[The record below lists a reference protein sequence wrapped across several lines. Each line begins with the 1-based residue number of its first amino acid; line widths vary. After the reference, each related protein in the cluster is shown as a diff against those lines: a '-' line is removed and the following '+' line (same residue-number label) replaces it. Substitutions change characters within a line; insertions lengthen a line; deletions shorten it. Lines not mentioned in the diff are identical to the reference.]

1 MNAGPKRE
9 SKKSHQEEASK
20 RIQAK
25 FRSVE
30 EESKTITV
38 DKAASQKEPRRH
50 QKKKPKRRRNPG
62 GEESA
67 SNSQDRNSTANAS
80 KQLKISKEK
89 YSLNA
94 QATKI
99 IRKSVNDCSHGQDNT
114 VKFTIRHAHKS
125 TADEKKRQT
134 DTLSDTV
141 KRNNLKTTQN
151 SKEIKD
157 QLTHAVKEQAGSVGG
172 GPLGSFVK
180 KIAKV
185 ARNKRENELVS
196 PLIFPPGSMDKKN
209 TPNESERR
217 KKMNAVPSQN
227 GLPKL
232 GDSTEVKKLLH
243 IPSKKLLQTDSV
255 QSNVGRVSKQ
265 QNLNGAPRDRERS
278 KPRDKS
284 QDERKSAEELKRRAK
299 SRGKRRPRPEPP
311 AECEKIRENLTKLNT
326 KSKQLVLR
334 NVQRTGLS
342 KRLNKPRRSK
352 SSNDLLSEQ
361 LIKRVL
367 GRSDS
372 VNSKTHNEDQHYLEY
387 KYIVGKDKKNGSH
400 REALFKDK
408 HPKKPSKEK
417 NPAPKSVAKSGKAK
431 SFKWSKPAPRPNS
444 IPVKLKKI
452 LLPTP
457 AVQSHPGKDPR
468 DSSPSDRNREN
479 FRDIHDKIQSLTS
492 KLQKNYGLIP
502 SAFLKH
508 KSGQPLSSISHPK
521 KDKKK
526 ARKTPGQRKKRDDE
540 ENPEDIP
547 TDEQLLIDKEI
558 LLPKLSSEY
567 NSNDP
572 NGRLQ
577 YDSQHNRPADRPP
590 SNSRLPHSLEVASPK
605 RAENPQE
612 NSHQK
617 KSVTIKD
624 SISSDQ
630 KNSDRFIEDPKEHN
644 HLISRLDLDEIN
656 KDPLSKENYERWM
669 QLLNEFKKC
678 EQNGSVDHEL
688 KELLMTFCDQTQK
701 GLNLLI
707 KKQPDPSNNTSRSP
721 SPEQNEDSKRRKK
734 PNLGIDVET
743 INQNYLAPPQ
753 VSAPKETRSNSFQW
767 LRAEFEQNLEELSK
781 LLGGNNKD
789 DTLKKIQ
796 DAIKLN
802 EMYSNVFEL
811 RVSAIQD
818 RYEAQKTQ
826 ILEIHETEKEQQ
838 QKADLLDQLDD
849 WYKAE
854 MASMDSEKK
863 KITKGWFTSIEAIR
877 KIKRDI
883 EITCDTK
890 RNFGALAR
898 GLTVSRADDPNNIFN
913 IISKSLAS
921 PSHRR
926 REKER
931 KAGRDPSPL
940 ASPNANSGFS
950 HSKIISDPNLHS
962 MKIKQAHALRKNE
975 ELIKSIDQ
983 LENSSKSKDPPHEQG
998 RQLEISDNKLRIVEE
1013 IDEGLRLKPRD
1024 ELNEVVKNTFPFRD
1038 NPIFSYGSPPNP
1050 SVNSSG
1056 LYNISPTSIK
1066 HPSKLT
1072 SSNKPRSTLKNDSA
1086 ADEKSK
1092 AEDLIWIKDQGSR
1105 SNRNDAHPAY
1115 LASPAQV
1122 LQNQSVPPSSHKEE
1136 RLEPP
1141 SSHSQPSG
1149 IHHVLFTPNL
1159 TAHNPLNES
1168 LKRELATLNNS
1179 ELPKRSNTKAHL
1191 NEPED
1196 YLNDLIQ
1203 GIGFDSQM
1211 IKNDFE
1217 DKDGKNSHYG
1227 LDDFAS
1233 MSDSDRG
1240 EASRKLLAVSDRR
1253 LASSGHNLAAHQ
1265 LDTRLGEELS
1275 EKQLRAVLDKRAA
1288 LSHEVDHISGQ
1299 ILDIIFTET
1308 ISDIIQMLESENM
1321 DLEAEISNGNTH
1333 HIFHQD
1339 GGSEQGLGQGQMGDR
1354 TLRRGIR
1361 VNSNAI
1367 KEYLSML
1374 TNYIKGSRPSPS
1386 ERPRGQ
1392 ARSRP
1397 QAQHHARP
1405 ESPGEA
1411 RGLPRRLR

>member
-20 RIQAK
+20 RIHAK
-25 FRSVE
+25 IRSVE

-38 DKAASQKEPRRH
+38 DKAASQKDPRRH
-50 QKKKPKRRRNPG
+50 PKKKPKRRRNPA

-80 KQLKISKEK
+80 KQLKVSREK

-94 QATKI
+94 QATKV

-114 VKFTIRHAHKS
+114 VKFAIRQAHKS
-125 TADEKKRQT
+125 TAEEKKRHA

-141 KRNNLKTTQN
+141 KRSNLKTTQN
-151 SKEIKD
+151 SKEIKE
-157 QLTHAVKEQAGSVGG
+157 QLTHAAREPVAPNIG
-172 GPLGSFVK
+172 GPLGNFVK

-196 PLIFPPGSMDKKN
+196 PLVFPPGSIDKKN

-217 KKMNAVPSQN
+217 RKLNPVPSQN
-227 GLPKL
+227 GIAKL
-232 GDSTEVKKLLH
+232 IESAEVKKLTH
-243 IPSKKLLQTDSV
+243 YPSKKLLQTDSV
-255 QSNVGRVSKQ
+255 QSNVGKVSKQ
-265 QNLNGAPRDRERS
+265 QNLNGASKDREKS
-278 KPRDKS
+278 KPRDRS
-284 QDERKSAEELKRRAK
+284 HDERRSAEELKRRAK
-299 SRGKRRPRPEPP
+299 SRGKKRPKQESP
-311 AECEKIRENLTKLNT
+311 AGETEKIRDNLTKLNT

-334 NVQRTGLS
+334 NVQRTGLT

-387 KYIVGKDKKNGSH
+387 KYIIGKDKKNASH
-400 REALFKDK
+400 RDTLLKDK
-408 HPKKPSKEK
+408 PAKKSSKEK
-417 NPAPKSVAKSGKAK
+417 PIALKPVAKSGKAK
-431 SFKWSKPAPRPNS
+431 SFKWTKSVSRPNS

-457 AVQSHPGKDPR
+457 VVQSHPGKDVR
-468 DSSPSDRNREN
+468 DSSPSERNRDNIRE
-479 FRDIHDKIQSLTS
+479 IHEKIQNLTN
-492 KLQKNYGLIP
+492 KLQRNYGLIP

-508 KSGQPLSSISHPK
+508 KSGQPLSSLSHPK
-521 KDKKK
+521 KEKKK
-526 ARKTPGQRKKRDDE
+526 TRKTPGQRKKRE
-540 ENPEDIP
+540 EEDNPEDIP

-558 LLPKLSSEY
+558 LQPKLSSEY

-572 NGRLQ
+572 NARFQ
-577 YDSQHNRPADRPP
+577 YDSHGLRPIDKPP
-590 SNSRLPHSLEVASPK
+590 STGKPPQTIDVPSPK
-605 RAENPQE
+605 KTDVDH
-612 NSHQK
+612 SHQK

-630 KNSDRFIEDPKEHN
+630 KNSDRFIEEHRDHH
-644 HLISRLDLDEIN
+644 HLISRLDLENIN

-678 EQNGSVDHEL
+678 EQNGSVDNEL

-707 KKQPDPSNNTSRSP
+707 QKQPEPSHNTSRSP
-721 SPEQNEDSKRRKK
+721 SPDQNEDSKRRKK

-743 INQNYLAPPQ
+743 INQNYVAPPQ
-753 VSAPKETRSNSFQW
+753 VVAPKETRSNSFQW

-802 EMYSNVFEL
+802 EMYSKVFEL
-811 RVSAIQD
+811 RISAIQD

-826 ILEIHETEKEQQ
+826 ILEIKDAEKEQK
-838 QKADLLDQLDD
+838 QKTDLLDQLDD

-890 RNFGALAR
+890 RNFGAVTKGMSL
-898 GLTVSRADDPNNIFN
+898 SRAEDPNNIYN
-913 IISKSLAS
+913 IIAKSLAS
-921 PSHRR
+921 PSNRR
-926 REKER
+926 REKDR

-962 MKIKQAHALRKNE
+962 MKLKQAHALRKNE
-975 ELIKSIDQ
+975 ELIKSIDHI
-983 LENSSKSKDPPHEQG
+983 ENSSKSKDFPQEQT

-1013 IDEGLRLKPRD
+1013 IDEAIRLKPRD

-1050 SVNSSG
+1050 SINSSG

-1072 SSNKPRSTLKNDSA
+1072 SSNKPRSTLKNDSGV
-1086 ADEKSK
+1086 DERSK

-1105 SNRNDAHPAY
+1105 SNRNDLNPAY
-1115 LASPAQV
+1115 LASPAQI

-1141 SSHSQPSG
+1141 SSHSQPNG

-1159 TAHNPLNES
+1159 TSNNPLNDS
-1168 LKRELATLNNS
+1168 LKRDNGTLNHS
-1179 ELPKRSNTKAHL
+1179 EHPKRSNNKLHS

-1240 EASRKLLAVSDRR
+1240 EASRKLLGVSDRR
-1253 LASSGHNLAAHQ
+1253 LANSGHNLAGHP

-1275 EKQLRAVLDKRAA
+1275 EKQVMTVLDKRAI
-1288 LSHEVDHISGQ
+1288 LSQEVDLISNQ

-1339 GGSEQGLGQGQMGDR
+1339 GGNEHLLGQLQMGDR

-1374 TNYIKGSRPSPS
+1374 TNYIKGSFPSPS
-1386 ERPRGQ
+1386 
-1392 ARSRP
+1392 
-1397 QAQHHARP
+1397 
-1405 ESPGEA
+1405 
-1411 RGLPRRLR
+1411 